1 MAVKK
6 HQASQWLTS
15 DHWNFF
21 IELVLLVV
29 LFLVPTIFDRR
40 LGIVFSG
47 TKVAWLRTFGVVLLS
62 AWAIKLLVFRQ
73 HAFVRTRLDWP
84 VLAFLLC
91 TTIAA
96 ITSVHVYTSLVG
108 FYGRYEGLTT
118 WYVYGILFFITTN
131 YLKTLD
137 QIKRAVMM
145 VLPAASLMSIYSII
159 QRFEIDPYQW
169 GGVVTWQRVIGTIGQ
184 PNFLAAYMVMAF
196 FLLLA
201 GFLMKEQNQAGWSDW
216 GAQLWPLGCL
226 FFSQLVFVFMIYNLD
241 AGDVLVWYLLFGLI
255 TAAAIVFAFTYQ
267 RLHPLL
273 LDLILV
279 IALLLTY
286 ICILYTQSRGGY
298 LGLMSGGA
306 LFFIIAGRQSI
317 FNNWKKLLVL
327 GSLIVLISGVTM
339 LRPEFSPFERF
350 TSEITTVKE
359 ADNAAESKLE
369 LKGAAGSRGETW
381 KSGFRIIGDYPLF
394 GIGPE
399 VLKMVFPRYETELFR
414 FKEAFHV
421 KQDRNHNETFDV
433 SVKHGLL
440 AFFAYLWLLYVMFSC
455 GLNKSRRLKG
465 DEHLLSAGLL
475 GAALGYLIQNQ
486 FSFGVVAITSLFW
499 VIWGWVMVLGEPA
512 GSEDNKAVQAETLP
526 WLTLALVGLLTAA
539 AIWISFYSYWGDIWF
554 KSGKTRLEM
563 RQLPAAVEDLKKS
576 LTYMPLEGGTISHL
590 AIAQLNSGQLPAAI
604 ETLRYGTQ
612 VDPYNADNFFML
624 AKVYYMMAESG
635 RPEML
640 SQAERQTEI
649 ALKIDPYYAEV
660 YLMLGT
666 LKEKTGRIAEAA
678 PLYARAFFVNPNLT
692 EPMQKFEAVNRQL
705 NRANETVKV
714 FEEALKRYGTNAVV
728 LDRVARLYL
737 ERGQTEAALKLA
749 DRMIKLEPKATAG
762 YLLRAEIYLKLGQPD
777 KAKSDLQDVI
787 MIDPLN
793 QPAQELS
800 KRL

>member
-1 MAVKK
+1 MAKN
-6 HQASQWLTS
+6 QPTGQWLTS
-15 DHWNFF
+15 DNLNFL

-29 LFLVPTIFDRR
+29 LFLIPTVFDRR

-47 TKVAWLRTFGVVLLS
+47 TKVAWLRTFGVILLG
-62 AWAIKLLVFRQ
+62 AWAIKLIIFRQ
-73 HAFVRTRLDWP
+73 PAFVRTRLDWP
-84 VLAFLLC
+84 VLSFLLC

-96 ITSVHVYTSLVG
+96 LTSVHVYTSLVG

-131 YLKTLD
+131 YLRTFV

-184 PNFLAAYMVMAF
+184 PNFLAAYMLMAF

-201 GFLMKEQNQAGWSDW
+201 VFLMKEPTNSARRDW
-216 GAQLWPLGCL
+216 TEQLWPLGCL
-226 FFSQLVFVFMIYNLD
+226 LFSQAAFVFMIYNLD

-255 TAAAIVFAFTYQ
+255 TAAAVGFAFTYQ
-267 RLHPLL
+267 RLHPII

-279 IALLLTY
+279 GALLLTY

-298 LGLMSGGA
+298 LGLLSGGT
-306 LFFIIAGRQSI
+306 LFFIIAGRHSA
-317 FNNWKKLLVL
+317 FGNWPKLLLL
-327 GSLIVLISGVTM
+327 GGLIVLVSGVTM

-359 ADNAAESKLE
+359 DTDAAESKLE

-394 GIGPE
+394 GVGPE

-440 AFFAYLWLLYVMFSC
+440 AFFTYLWLLYVLFRS
-455 GLNKSRRLKG
+455 GLKKTLKLTG
-465 DEHLLSAGLL
+465 AEHLLSAGLL
-475 GAALGYLIQNQ
+475 GAALAYLIQNQ

-512 GSEDNKAVQAETLP
+512 SAEENKVAKAETLP
-526 WLTLALVGLLTAA
+526 WLTIALVGLLTAA
-539 AIWISFYSYWGDIWF
+539 AIWVSFYSYWGDIWF

-563 RQLPAAVEDLKKS
+563 RQLPAASDDLKKS
-576 LTYMPLEGGTISHL
+576 LAYMPLEGGTISHL
-590 AIAQLNSGQLPAAI
+590 AIAQLNSGQVPAALV
-604 ETLRYGTQ
+604 TLQYGAQ

-624 AKVYYMMAESG
+624 AKVYFMMAESG

-640 SQAERQTEI
+640 PRAKQQAEI

-660 YLMLGT
+660 YLLLGIIN
-666 LKEKTGRIAEAA
+666 EKIGRPADAA
-678 PLYARAFFVNPNLT
+678 PLYAEAFFVNPNLT
-692 EPMQKFEAVNRQL
+692 EPMQRFEAVNRQL
-705 NRANETVKV
+705 GRTAETLKV
-714 FEEALKRYGTNAVV
+714 FEQVLARYGTNPVV
-728 LDRVARLYL
+728 LDRVAKLYL
-737 ERGQTEAALKLA
+737 ERGQTPAALKLA
-749 DRMIKLEPKATAG
+749 DKMIRLEPKSTAG
-762 YLLRAEIYLKLGQPD
+762 YLLRAEIYLKLNQSD
-777 KAKSDLQDVI
+777 KAKSDLQDVL
-787 MIDPLN
+787 MLDPLN
-793 QPAQELS
+793 QAAQALT